1 MADDDVFSIEINNK
15 LEVLL
20 FIIEAYKAD
29 VITKQE
35 LLQAL
40 VDICFQI

>member
-1 MADDDVFSIEINNK
+1 MADDDVYSIEVNNK

-20 FIIEAYKAD
+20 VIIEAYKAG
-29 VITKQE
+29 VITKIE

-40 VDICFQI
+40 VDICFQS